1 MPMVVYPLTIVPIS
15 ITYIQNSN
23 TVLIKLRL
31 EEVHPY
37 ADEIKKE
44 KEILVPKRD

>member
-1 MPMVVYPLTIVPIS
+1 MVVYPLTIVP
-15 ITYIQNSN
+15 IQNSN

-44 KEILVPKRD
+44 KEILVPKRA